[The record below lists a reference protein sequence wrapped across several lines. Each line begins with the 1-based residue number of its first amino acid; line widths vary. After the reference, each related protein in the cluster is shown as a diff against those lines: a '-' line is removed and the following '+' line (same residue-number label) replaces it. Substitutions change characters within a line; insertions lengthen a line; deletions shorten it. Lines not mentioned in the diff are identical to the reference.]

1 MLCPPPIAESINHLV
16 ALADLSMCLDALAVG
31 TGIGIRRIASID
43 GISLGS
49 GLEAGLEDILCEIED
64 VGFIEGLS

>member
-1 MLCPPPIAESINHLV
+1 M
-16 ALADLSMCLDALAVG
+16 ADLSMCLDALAVG

-49 GLEAGLEDILCEIED
+49 DLEAGLEDILCEIED